1 MIHKYNIYYFIDD
14 FNKDEILK
22 AIDDFT
28 KSVNLFRTQIKQDD
42 LDKIEKFI
50 EEAKAFKEH
59 KL

>member
-1 MIHKYNIYYFIDD
+1 MW
-14 FNKDEILK
+14 KDIFSHNREEILK

-28 KSVNLFRTQIKQDD
+28 ESVNFFRTQIKQDD

-50 EEAKAFKEH
+50 EEAKALKEH